1 MKLGFVT
8 PWFGFNIPGGAE
20 AELRG
25 LATHLNQTDVEV
37 EILTTCVKDFN
48 SNWSENFHP
57 EGETIENGLVIRRF
71 KVDRRNK
78 QKFDLVN
85 LKLMKKIPLTPA
97 EQQVYIDEMVNS
109 KALYEYLEN
118 NQDNYDL
125 FVFIPYMFGT
135 TYNGIKINP
144 KKSVLIPCFHDE
156 AYFYLDLFK
165 DLYSQL
171 GGMIFHARPE
181 QQLVEDNYPLDP
193 GLKHEVLGE
202 GVDTGFGYDRERFVK
217 KYNIKEP
224 FILYA
229 GRKEAGKRV
238 HVLLKYF
245 SEYHKRNKTNLK
257 LVLIG
262 GGNIKIPNDV
272 KKHVKDLGFVD
283 IQDKYDAYGAATCLC
298 QPSNS
303 ESFSLVIMESWLANR
318 PVIVSGGC
326 PVTKSFA
333 IESKGGLYFDNY
345 FDFEGA
351 VRFLTGNPEIADE
364 MGAAGNKFVNENF
377 EWNVIVDK
385 YTRFFQEL
393 IDRRGELDG

>member
-25 LATHLNQTDVEV
+25 LVTHLNKTDVEV
-37 EILTTCVKDFN
+37 EVLTTCVKDFN
-48 SNWSENFHP
+48 SNWNENFHP
-57 EGETIENGLVIRRF
+57 EGLVVENDLVIRRF
-71 KVDRRNK
+71 KVDKRDK

-85 LKLMKKIPLTPA
+85 LKLMKNIPLTAA
-97 EQQVYIDEMVNS
+97 EEEVYVDEMINS
-109 KALYEYLEN
+109 QALYDYLKD
-118 NQDNYDL
+118 NQNSYDL

-156 AYFYLDLFK
+156 SYFYLDAFK
-165 DLYSQL
+165 ELYSKL

-181 QQLVEDNYPLDP
+181 QQLVLDNYPLESN
-193 GLKHEVLGE
+193 LQHAVLGE
-202 GVDTGFGYDRERFVK
+202 GVDTGFSHDEKRFK
-217 KYNIKEP
+217 EKYNIKDP

-229 GRKEAGKRV
+229 GRKEMGKRV
-238 HVLLKYF
+238 HVLLRYF
-245 SEYHKRNKTNLK
+245 SEYHKRNKSNLK

-272 KKHVKDLGFVD
+272 KKHVHDLGFVD
-283 IQDKYDAYGAATCLC
+283 IQDKYDAYGAALCLC

-303 ESFSLVIMESWLANR
+303 ESFSLVIMESWLASR

-326 PVTKSFA
+326 PVTKNFA
-333 IESKGGLYFDNY
+333 IESRGGLYFDGY

-351 VRFLTGNPEIADE
+351 VDYLLNNSEIADS
-364 MGAAGNKFVNENF
+364 MGNAGNQFVNDNF

-385 YTRFFQEL
+385 YTRFFQEI
-393 IDRRGELDG
+393 IDRSKLQ